1 MHLPSRRLRPVR
13 GFKVLF
19 CSYFLPQKQFL
30 QWQPPDLKTDCDYGY
45 DATTCTC
52 DQSEI
57 ELASKSCC
65 WGRHCRFAVSYKVNC
80 VTAPVTCLVRYRC
93 PSKSCSVTFSRAP
106 NLRVPPVHNIG
117 SQMTLGLRLLRKPDK
132 WLCFVCF
139 LQHCEPPCTE
149 VFPRHGC
156 LVARGSYEYRL
167 NFLWSCIVASVCSG
181 CNVEVSCAGKPP
193 WSGVHETA
201 LLVGGGESHLSRPRI
216 ELLREGIWCRCLGQN
231 SAMQLVFVFN
241 LNKRAAVLY
250 HGHFL
255 LKFQTTL
262 QMVRKAGTLLSI
274 PHEFFSLYFYKCA
287 RFFFFFFRQM
297 LACSMSANWG
307 RERKR
312 TQKVDSK
319 SHVSLSSKTFT
330 AFFMT
335 CTFFQLWSWL
345 FFFFFTF
352 NSVSVFCM
360 RVCC

>member
-1 MHLPSRRLRPVR
+1 MATMRLPAHVIKVKLSLRA
-13 GFKVLF
+13 KVAVGDVTVALR
-19 CSYFLPQKQFL
+19 SVTRWIAWLHRSHAL
-30 QWQPPDLKTDCDYGY
+30 S
-45 DATTCTC
+45 ATVA
-52 DQSEI
+52 
-57 ELASKSCC
+57 LASRVQSL
-65 WGRHCRFAVSYKVNC
+65 F
-80 VTAPVTCLVRYRC
+80 PVH
-93 PSKSCSVTFSRAP
+93 PIS
-106 NLRVPPVHNIG
+106 RVPPVHNIG

-201 LLVGGGESHLSRPRI
+201 LLVGGGESHLSRPRV

-287 RFFFFFFRQM
+287 RFFFFFSSN
-297 LACSMSANWG
+297 AC
-307 RERKR
+307 
-312 TQKVDSK
+312 
-319 SHVSLSSKTFT
+319 
-330 AFFMT
+330 
-335 CTFFQLWSWL
+335 L
-345 FFFFFTF
+345 F
-352 NSVSVFCM
+352 NEC
-360 RVCC
+360 

>member
-201 LLVGGGESHLSRPRI
+201 LLVGGGESHLSRPRV

-287 RFFFFFFRQM
+287 RFFFFFRQM